1 MHVGTGLAP
10 QQNEL
15 LEALKRGR
23 EDHEFFG
30 AFFLNRKPHPGQKKW
45 LENANA
51 TLNCLATANRYG
63 KTTLIPHGHFHSG
76 IYKIGAEPFYFTKSR
91 ITGQPEIDLVKFAET
106 RYHTVHT
113 AGEWETARIVW
124 DEAHKLIH
132 ENVRLL
138 PFIKE
143 WPKSIPPHIRG
154 HNGWLWK
161 FRTLGHDSR
170 GIDGNSFYLI
180 TIDEAGWIDG
190 LEEMTQNVIRIRVAD
205 VRGRIWFVGTFK
217 PGISRDFYK
226 YCFRASA
233 ATGINIAFDHRDD
246 VDDNPGASVDTSL
259 ASSIRKYLRE
269 FGIDLDEYADAI
281 AGDGNVRL

>member
-1 MHVGTGLAP
+1 MHVGTGKAAET
-10 QQNEL
+10 NEL
-15 LEALKRGR
+15 LTALQRGR

-30 AFFLNRKPHPGQKKW
+30 EFFLSRKPHAGQTKW
-45 LENANA
+45 LENAQA
-51 TLNCLATANRYG
+51 TINCLATANRYG

-76 IYKIGAEPFYFTKSR
+76 IYKIGAEPFYLKEN
-91 ITGQPEIDLVKFAET
+91 GDVDLEAFLKT

-124 DEAHKLIH
+124 DESHKLIH
-132 ENVRLL
+132 ENPRLL

-143 WPKSIPPHIRG
+143 WPKTIPPHIRG
-154 HNGWLWK
+154 VNGFLWK

-180 TIDEAGWIDG
+180 TVDEAGWIDG

-233 ATGINIAFDHRDD
+233 ATGIDIGFEHRDD
-246 VDDNPGASVDTSL
+246 VDDTDAENVEGKMS
-259 ASSIRKYLRE
+259 SSIRKYLRE
-269 FGIDLDEYADAI
+269 FGINLDEYADALK
-281 AGDGNVRL
+281 GDGLS